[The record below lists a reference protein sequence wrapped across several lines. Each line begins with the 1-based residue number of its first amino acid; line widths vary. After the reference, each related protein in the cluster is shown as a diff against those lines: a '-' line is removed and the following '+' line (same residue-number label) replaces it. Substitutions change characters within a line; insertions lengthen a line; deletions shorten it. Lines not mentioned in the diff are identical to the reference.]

1 MRAQL
6 VLLFVAFLGVSAF
19 QLRDLSFFSADA
31 DNDAEKGDI
40 DGPDGDNDAEKGD
53 IDGDG
58 DEFDD
63 EDYEVEVKL
72 ADDYLS
78 VSAETISYEID
89 YQVFTKYNGDDK
101 LVIAIEYEAS
111 ADAVPESSTQVR
123 FDYIQEWYDANGDGY
138 IQVWSLEV
146 SSQS

>member
-31 DNDAEKGDI
+31 DND
-40 DGPDGDNDAEKGD
+40 DGDLDAEKGD

-138 IQVWSLEV
+138 IQVWPLEV